1 MVKSFVEI
9 IARYL
14 FNLTIVLLWRYN
26 YTRKR
31 GLDKARVAL
40 GRMLDFAV
48 YELKYDITVFFDTFI
63 ASGVAREFENGDA
76 GILVG
81 KSGVE
86 LTYEVLER
94 TGSMERRLKA
104 YYCAV
109 KSPEYWTGWALA
121 YYQWQTALSFAEIV
135 RYVPIMHIIALYEP
149 YHEMD
154 IRQFVDKMN
163 ELYHEAKTDTNL
175 KILRRRSGYTQ
186 KELAL
191 STGIPIRTIQQ
202 YEQRQKDINKASA
215 EYLYA
220 ISKVLRCEIRELM
233 EIQTCLHVNNG

>member
-1 MVKSFVEI
+1 MIHAYDKL
-9 IARYL
+9 YL
-14 FNLTIVLLWRYN
+14 E
-26 YTRKR
+26 
-31 GLDKARVAL
+31 KARTNL

-48 YELKYDITVFFDTFI
+48 YDLHYEIDIFFDLFVT
-63 ASGVAREFENGDA
+63 SGVAARFESGDFTLIA
-76 GILVG
+76 GM
-81 KSGVE
+81 SGVE
-86 LTYEVLER
+86 LAYKVLEESNIAHNR
-94 TGSMERRLKA
+94 IKPNYTANRSEA
-104 YYCAV
+104 
-109 KSPEYWTGWALA
+109 YWTGWALA
-121 YYQWQTALSFAEIV
+121 YYQWFTALSFKEIIQ
-135 RYVPIMHIIALYEP
+135 YIPIRDIVDLYWP